1 MGAIGR
7 TWRACC
13 LGVELSVSLC
23 QAMNDELSGVYI
35 CSICGAENETFVDPS
50 AGPRQIYVEDCSVCC
65 RPQVLNV
72 IIDEANGTVTIQ
84 AEFEG

>member
-7 TWRACC
+7 MWQAGC
-13 LGVELSVSLC
+13 LGVELSVSSC
-23 QAMNDELSGVYI
+23 QAMSGELSGVYV

-50 AGPRQIYVEDCSVCC
+50 AGSRQTYVEDCSVCC

-72 IIDEANGTVTIQ
+72 QIDEANGTVTIQ